1 MGLKLGIYNDL
12 GNMTCAGYLGSF
24 NYLRLDA
31 QVRIAKHMDTTSSM
45 YFDSIHVGMM
55 CCACLQ
61 PYCY

>member
-31 QVRIAKHMDTTSSM
+31 QVRIAQAHGR
-45 YFDSIHVGMM
+45 YFFYVF
-55 CCACLQ
+55 
-61 PYCY
+61 